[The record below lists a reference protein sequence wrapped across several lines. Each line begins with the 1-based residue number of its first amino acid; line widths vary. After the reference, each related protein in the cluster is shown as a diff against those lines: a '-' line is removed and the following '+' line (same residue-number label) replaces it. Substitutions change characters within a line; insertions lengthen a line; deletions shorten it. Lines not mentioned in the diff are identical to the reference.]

1 MGYLPTCLGSLAK
14 STAPVL
20 SGEGGSI
27 SWHMSFHIGLFQE
40 REKKK
45 KTLTEKSHKKKK
57 IRSRT
62 LTEKF
67 LKQKKKG
74 KKKKKGCLQP
84 NHRKNHNRYVVLFRT
99 A

>member
-74 KKKKKGCLQP
+74 KKKKKKRLFASQP
-84 NHRKNHNRYVVLFRT
+84 
-99 A
+99 